1 MTVSGGRRWTF
12 KPQGEAVMFSSHRR
26 ADRARDRSAA
36 PRRRISYAN
45 VVATMALVFALGA
58 GSAYAAHKLHYLI
71 SSTKQIKPSV
81 LKTLHG
87 AKGPAGVT
95 GPAGAPGPTGPS
107 DGYFATTAGS
117 SPATSTAVAVS
128 VTVPAGSYIV
138 IGTGQEQNSD
148 ATLSASL
155 KCSLLAGAT
164 SLAANFSTALP
175 DSTGSYGL
183 GDAMNTLQMGYT
195 TTASTTLS
203 FSCIGSNGAT
213 NVAVS
218 NPSISAIQVGTLHS

>member
-1 MTVSGGRRWTF
+1 MFRSHGR
-12 KPQGEAVMFSSHRR
+12 ENR
-26 ADRARDRSAA
+26 APDGLAA

-45 VVATMALVFALGA
+45 VVATLALVFALGA

-95 GPAGAPGPTGPS
+95 GVTGPAGAPGPTGPS
-107 DGYFATTAGS
+107 DGYFATIAGS
-117 SPATSTAVAVS
+117 SPATSTAVTVS

-138 IGTGQEQNSD
+138 TGTGQEQNSD

-213 NVAVS
+213 NVSVS

>member
-1 MTVSGGRRWTF
+1 
-12 KPQGEAVMFSSHRR
+12 MFRSHRR
-26 ADRARDRSAA
+26 ENRAPDGLAA

-45 VVATMALVFALGA
+45 VVATLALVFALGA

-87 AKGPAGVT
+87 AAGPAGAP
-95 GPAGAPGPTGPS
+95 GSAGAPGPTGPS
-107 DGYFATTAGS
+107 DGYFATATGS
-117 SPATSTAVAVS
+117 NPATSTAVVVS

-138 IGTGQEQNSD
+138 TGTGQEQNSD
-148 ATLSASL
+148 ATLSAAL
-155 KCSLLAGAT
+155 KCSLLAGT
-164 SLAANFSTALP
+164 TTLVANFSTALP
-175 DSTGSYGL
+175 YSVGSYGV
-183 GDAMNTLQMGYT
+183 GDAMNTAQVGYT

-213 NVAVS
+213 NVSVS
-218 NPSISAIQVGTLHS
+218 NPSISAIQVGTLHP